1 LKGVY
6 AETVSEWSGNGW
18 RERIEGSGVQIAI
31 KPRVA
36 KINDTEMKVRSK
48 KKNYDKGKSA

>member
-1 LKGVY
+1 MKGVY

-48 KKNYDKGKSA
+48 KKKLR